1 MLEIYSLI
9 EKSTLKSEH
18 FDAFFLIK
26 IRLKRMRLQK
36 CQKIK
41 EFSDNCLQNK
51 DSFDIIVTQITQR
64 K

>member
-1 MLEIYSLI
+1 ML
-9 EKSTLKSEH
+9 
-18 FDAFFLIK
+18 FLIK

>member
-1 MLEIYSLI
+1 MLEICNLVKKSS
-9 EKSTLKSEH
+9 EKNPNVLML
-18 FDAFFLIK
+18 FLIK

>member
-9 EKSTLKSEH
+9 KNQAQNPNILML
-18 FDAFFLIK
+18 FLIK
-26 IRLKRMRLQK
+26 ICLKRMRLQK
-36 CQKIK
+36 CHKIK

-51 DSFDIIVTQITQR
+51 DSFVIIVTQITQR

>member
-1 MLEIYSLI
+1 MLEICNLI
-9 EKSTLKSEH
+9 KRSSAKSER
-18 FDAFFLIK
+18 FNAFFLIK

-36 CQKIK
+36 YRKIK

-51 DSFDIIVTQITQR
+51 NSFDIIVTQITQR